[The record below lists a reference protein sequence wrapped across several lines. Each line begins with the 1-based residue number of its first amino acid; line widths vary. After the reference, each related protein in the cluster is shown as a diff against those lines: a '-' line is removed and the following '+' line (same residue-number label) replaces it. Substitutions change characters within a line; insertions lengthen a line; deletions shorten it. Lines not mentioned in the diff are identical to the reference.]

1 MLKACPE
8 CDGNGYV
15 IRWRPEPWVSRDTP
29 PSTEEYQDDCT
40 NCGGYGEIEFD
51 PDLDLLDQVL
61 HECSMLKSYFNQLQE
76 LAADVD
82 VPLLKI
88 FVRAGVPPS
97 TYYRTVQGKTAI
109 SFDTAVKV
117 ANMIQLIKEGRTR
130 SRKNKRQL

>member
-40 NCGGYGEIEFD
+40 NCGGYGEIEVD

-76 LAADVD
+76 MAADVD

-88 FVRAGVPPS
+88 FVRVVLGAVFPYS
-97 TYYRTVQGKTAI
+97 TRTCIITEQTLTPICLSIFKFVHKI
-109 SFDTAVKV
+109 H
-117 ANMIQLIKEGRTR
+117 
-130 SRKNKRQL
+130 